1 MIIYI
6 SNKERIDLLD
16 DIAEQYD
23 WQLIKESVTQ
33 ISLNDYIAK
42 KMPVITDLQYLII
55 DRTCITEQDNLFQ
68 EVIDTIYSIWNV
80 HIIII
85 EDQLVN
91 EEGETV
97 NVIEKDNMTLLTRH
111 QESLLT
117 NITYILKGEKIPSE
131 DIYTGVWIGVMSANS
146 GAGAT
151 HLAISLTNYIYN
163 NNESVCYVEANESG
177 DLPAMAEFY
186 AMNKIEDNHYEK
198 EGIEYWHQSIDPEK
212 PFVVID
218 LGKYNSAKLNLFN
231 QCKIKIIVSDGKPY
245 RIADAKSVMKY
256 IGDDKANLVFNFLE
270 EKEFDQLVS
279 FYQLNG
285 NLYRLSWHE
294 NMFDGRDF
302 VYADLL
308 GDYISSPAKSSKFII
323 RPDKLRELMKRK
335 GKKQPLQQSR
345 EALEDMPEDIFEA
358 FISEDIVSEDTTEDI
373 FINDT
378 DEETEEQV
386 PEIIPEYEITEPET
400 DIPEDE
406 LDNIIPDE
414 AVPEENPFDEPYVVA
429 GKPKKNIVK
438 MLLLF
443 LVISGFST
451 YIIWPQL
458 SGFFFNN
465 RQQQNITTELVDE
478 NLNINPDIKIS
489 VLEVEG
495 ADGYEVSYS
504 TDRSFPEEKTIV
516 VEVETADKA
525 VENLAANKTYYVRV
539 RAYKYN
545 EDGIKVYGDYTD
557 VQEIDT

>member
-6 SNKERIDLLD
+6 SNEEHIDLLD
-16 DIAEQYD
+16 KVVERYD

-42 KMPVITDLQYLII
+42 KMPVITDLQFLII
-55 DRTCITEQDNLFQ
+55 DRACIREQEPVFG
-68 EVIDTIYSIWNV
+68 EVIDTIYSIWDV

-91 EEGETV
+91 EEGETID
-97 NVIEKDNMTLLTRH
+97 VIEQDNMTLLSRH

-131 DIYTGVWIGVMSANS
+131 DIYTGVWIGVMSSNG

-151 HLAISLTNYIYN
+151 HLAISLTNYIHN
-163 NNESVCYVEANESG
+163 NDESVCYVEANESG
-177 DLPAMAEFY
+177 DLPAMAEY
-186 AMNKIEDNHYEK
+186 YGMNKIEDNHYEK
-198 EGIEYWHQSIDPEK
+198 GGIEYWHQSIDPDK
-212 PFVVID
+212 KFVVID
-218 LGKYNSAKLNLFN
+218 LGKYSAAKLSLFN
-231 QCKIKIIVSDGKPY
+231 QCKIKMIVSDGKPY
-245 RIADAKSVMKY
+245 RIADANSVMKY
-256 IGDDKANLVFNFLE
+256 IGDEKAKLIFNFTN
-270 EKEFDQLVS
+270 EKEFERLIS
-279 FYQLNG
+279 FYQLNRDV
-285 NLYRLSWHE
+285 YRLSWHGD
-294 NMFDGRDF
+294 MFAGKDS
-302 VYADLL
+302 VYADVL
-308 GDYISSPAKSSKFII
+308 GEYISVPVKSSKFVIK
-323 RPDKLRELMKRK
+323 PDKFRELMKGK
-335 GKKQPLQQSR
+335 GKKQSLQQSR
-345 EALEDMPEDIFEA
+345 EALEDMPGKIPES
-358 FISEDIVSEDTTEDI
+358 FISEDIVSEDTPEDI
-373 FINDT
+373 F
-378 DEETEEQV
+378 
-386 PEIIPEYEITEPET
+386 EP
-400 DIPEDE
+400 DDP
-406 LDNIIPDE
+406 
-414 AVPEENPFDEPYVVA
+414 VPEEDPFNDEPYVVA

-438 MLLLF
+438 MMLLF

-465 RQQQNITTELVDE
+465 RQQNITTELVDE

-504 TDRSFPEEKTIV
+504 TDRRFPEEKTVV

-539 RAYKYN
+539 RAFKYN

>member
-6 SNKERIDLLD
+6 SNEEHFNLLD
-16 DIAEQYD
+16 EVVERYD

-55 DRTCITEQDNLFQ
+55 DRTCIEEQDPIFR
-68 EVIDTIYSIWNV
+68 EVLDTIYSIWDV

-85 EDQLVN
+85 EEQLVN

-97 NVIEKDNMTLLTRH
+97 DVIEQDNMTLLTWH
-111 QESLLT
+111 QDSILT

-131 DIYTGVWIGVMSANS
+131 DIYTGVWIGVMSANC

-151 HLAISLTNYIYN
+151 HLAISLTNYIHN
-163 NNESVCYVEANESG
+163 NDESVCYVEANESG

-186 AMNKIEDNHYEK
+186 EMNKIEDNHYEK
-198 EGIEYWHQSIDPEK
+198 EGIEYWHQSINPDK
-212 PFVVID
+212 QFVVID
-218 LGKYNSAKLNLFN
+218 LGKYSATKLSLFN

-245 RIADAKSVMKY
+245 RIADANSVMKY
-256 IGDDKANLVFNFLE
+256 IGDDKANLFFNFIN
-270 EKEFDQLVS
+270 EKEFDKLVN
-279 FYQLNG
+279 FYQIDKNV
-285 NLYRLSWHE
+285 YRLSWHE
-294 NMFDGRDF
+294 DMFAGIDS
-302 VYADLL
+302 VYADVL
-308 GDYISSPAKSSKFII
+308 GDYITTPVKSSKFII
-323 RPDKLRELMKRK
+323 KPDKLKELMKRK

-345 EALEDMPEDIFEA
+345 ENLEDIPKEIPES
-358 FISEDIVSEDTTEDI
+358 FISEDIVSEDTPEDI
-373 FINDT
+373 FEP
-378 DEETEEQV
+378 DEQTEEQV
-386 PEIIPEYEITEPET
+386 PEIMPEYKITEPEI
-400 DIPEDE
+400 DIPEAD
-406 LDNIIPDE
+406 LDNIQDE
-414 AVPEENPFDEPYVVA
+414 SVPEENPFDEPYVVA
-429 GKPKKNIVK
+429 RKPKKNIVK
-438 MLLLF
+438 MMLLF

-458 SGFFFNN
+458 TGFFFNN
-465 RQQQNITTELVDE
+465 QQQQNITTELVDE

-504 TDRSFPEEKTIV
+504 TDRRFPEEKTVV

-539 RAYKYN
+539 RAFKYN